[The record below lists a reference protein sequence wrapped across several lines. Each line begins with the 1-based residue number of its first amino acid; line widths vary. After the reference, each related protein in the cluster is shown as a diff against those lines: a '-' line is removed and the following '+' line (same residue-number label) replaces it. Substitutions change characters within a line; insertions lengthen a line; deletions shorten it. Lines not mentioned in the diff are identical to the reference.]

1 MEAIKKYVTMFKNA
15 EKYDDRMSI
24 KTEALTN
31 LDMAQSLLFLNMCL
45 DFILDK
51 VGSHR

>member
-1 MEAIKKYVTMFKNA
+1 MGTIKKYVMMFKNA
-15 EKYDDRMSI
+15 EKYDDRMAI
-24 KTEALTN
+24 KTEALKN

-45 DFILDK
+45 DFILAK